1 MISSIYGHYLT
12 LDAPWTTDKTA
23 VELNSAT
30 GCQLRIV
37 LVLIFRIKEEGYPFE
52 TSTDQKCFF
61 SFEFTERF
69 GYETLASVRGGSRI
83 FLGEGFTRLL
93 LYFNTHKPHSFFLFC
108 RIPLVVLENRR
119 SSQGGCAPPAPSP

>member
-12 LDAPWTTDKTA
+12 LDAPWTADKTA
-23 VELNSAT
+23 VELNPAT

-69 GYETLASVRGGSRI
+69 GYETLAFVRGGSRI
-83 FLGEGFTRLL
+83 FLGGGALVSCSTSTPINRIV
-93 LYFNTHKPHSFFLFC
+93 FFLFC

>member
-1 MISSIYGHYLT
+1 MISTIYGHYLT

-83 FLGEGFTRLL
+83 FLGGGALVSCSTSTPINRIV
-93 LYFNTHKPHSFFLFC
+93 FFCFAEY
-108 RIPLVVLENRR
+108 R
-119 SSQGGCAPPAPSP
+119 